1 MQFSQILAVAT
12 FAAMASAAALPVPE
26 AAPAA
31 APNADAEA
39 DPGICGSTK
48 HMKQAG
54 SKQQANKSLSIVS
67 SIFHEIAHCS
77 EGEWPCDN

>member
-1 MQFSQILAVAT
+1 MQFSQILAIAT
-12 FAAMASAAALPVPE
+12 FAAMASAAALPVAE
-26 AAPAA
+26 AAPVA

-48 HMKQAG
+48 HLKHTG
-54 SKQQANKSLSIVS
+54 YEFS

-77 EGEWPCDN
+77 EGNWPCDD